1 MTEQAI
7 KLRLPFSQSCENNKG
22 PILEKIE
29 TIFSNNKYVLEIA
42 SGTGQHAIFF
52 SKKLP
57 HLLWQPTEIPSQIKS
72 LNSRLSTSQNVNLL
86 PAIELDVNQ
95 KEWGIP
101 KTEAIFTANSLHI
114 ISEKSVENLIFKAG
128 QKLSSNGQLIVYGP
142 FKYEQRFTSV
152 SNANFDSMLRNKSAR
167 SAIRDFEW
175 VNSLCKSEG
184 LLLKNDFTMPA
195 NNRLLL
201 FKKI

>member
-1 MTEQAI
+1 LTEQSN
-7 KLRLPFSQSCENNKG
+7 KLELPFSQSCENNKG
-22 PILEKIE
+22 PILEKIR
-29 TIFSNNKYVLEIA
+29 TIFSNNKHVLEIA

-57 HLLWQPTEIPSQIKS
+57 HLSWQPTEIPSQIKS
-72 LNSRLSTSQNVNLL
+72 LNSRLSTSQNENLL
-86 PAIELDVNQ
+86 PAIELDVDQ
-95 KEWGIP
+95 KEWGIQ

-114 ISEKSVENLIFKAG
+114 MSEKSVENLIFEAS
-128 QKLSSNGQLIVYGP
+128 QKLSSDGQLIVYGP

-152 SNANFDSMLRNKSAR
+152 SNADFDSRLRDKSDY

-175 VNSLCKSEG
+175 INSLCKSKG
-184 LLLKNDFTMPA
+184 LLLKKDFTMPA